1 MHRKVRQYLKKSLCG
16 ILSAAMLLTSLSV
29 PDNTVR
35 AAEVSAVEETEMSEE
50 SAGADEIV
58 ESGESKVSEEAAEPD
73 ETKES
78 EETITLDETKEQEEI
93 KESDEVDESTE
104 EESGSKESDSVIETV
119 EEASDNVEEQE
130 DDSEGIVLE
139 ADEGNGTEGDTGT
152 QSSTN
157 LLKNGDFEAERS
169 AENNNWFPPAWT
181 VSSAWNAGFKADDQ
195 VGSGYGN
202 SVSWWLESGAESS
215 EISISQTVDNVAA
228 GSYKISVDVA
238 GLHPAETF
246 YLIVEQE
253 NTSGESESD
262 EQLVK
267 LDLGESSGWTEW
279 RSVSTY
285 LNVLTVGSLNVSIG
299 GTIGADGQEQK
310 LALDNVILQQIT
322 LDLLN
327 SLIEKANN
335 LIESDYTAA
344 SWASLQTALSSAK
357 EVIKN
362 SDSNGVADAYK
373 NLSEAMDNLEKE
385 SPSINIKKLQD
396 LLTSSD
402 VDKIVN
408 NGENA
413 YTAASWK
420 AFHDAKMQAQIVV
433 DANSSN
439 PDHTSDE
446 VAKAY
451 TDLQSAIENMG
462 VISTFY
468 YYNNSI
474 DADDELGLVFWKSDR
489 SYSIA
494 DKTEWHVWNEGDKIG
509 RAHV

>member
-35 AAEVSAVEETEMSEE
+35 AAEVLAVEETEMLEDTT
-50 SAGADEIV
+50 GADETV

-104 EESGSKESDSVIETV
+104 EESESKESDSVIETV
-119 EEASDNVEEQE
+119 EEASDNVEEKE

-139 ADEGNGTEGDTGT
+139 ADEGNETEGDTGT

-157 LLKNGDFEAERS
+157 LLKNGDFEAVDSGNEWKPADWDIIYWGTESFKYKKGDDADSEKGNYAYWYMNERATDQQFIS
-169 AENNNWFPPAWT
+169 QNLDSIASGSYIISADIAGVFSEGNLSIILKKKDSDENNILLATLSLGSGNGWGAWNTVDTTFQITENAENLVIVLEGNM
-181 VSSAWNAGFKADDQ
+181 D
-195 VGSGYGN
+195 SG
-202 SVSWWLESGAESS
+202 
-215 EISISQTVDNVAA
+215 Q
-228 GSYKISVDVA
+228 
-238 GLHPAETF
+238 
-246 YLIVEQE
+246 
-253 NTSGESESD
+253 
-262 EQLVK
+262 QL
-267 LDLGESSGWTEW
+267 
-279 RSVSTY
+279 
-285 LNVLTVGSLNVSIG
+285 
-299 GTIGADGQEQK
+299 Q
-310 LALDNVILQQIT
+310 LDNVILQQIT

-344 SWASLQTALSSAK
+344 SWASLQTALSNAE

-396 LLTSSD
+396 LLTSID

-494 DKTEWHVWNEGDKIG
+494 DKTEWHVWNEGDTYLSLI
-509 RAHV
+509 HI